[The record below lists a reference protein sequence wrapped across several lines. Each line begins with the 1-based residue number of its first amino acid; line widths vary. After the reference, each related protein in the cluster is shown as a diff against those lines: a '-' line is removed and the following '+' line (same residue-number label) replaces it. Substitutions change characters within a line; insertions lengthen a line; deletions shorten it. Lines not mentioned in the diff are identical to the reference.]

1 MLYCG
6 RCRIKHALIGWNK
19 QTHGVC
25 GYCGEKELCHD
36 TTPEEDY
43 TPRIPPQRARAAVV
57 TALRELADAVERG
70 DIQYLFYG
78 ALNTPEAA
86 KDFGSAFR
94 QVHGYVGDP
103 EAVESFFWMTPLG
116 MARSIYLDVESQ
128 LTDIGTG
135 TVDSLEVFRV

>member
-1 MLYCG
+1 MLYCEK
-6 RCRIKHALIGWNK
+6 CRIDRALPGYNK
-19 QTHGVC
+19 KTDGDCDLC
-25 GYCGEKELCHD
+25 GKEALCHD
-36 TTPEEDY
+36 TVLDEYD

-103 EAVESFFWMTPLG
+103 EAIESFFWITPLG